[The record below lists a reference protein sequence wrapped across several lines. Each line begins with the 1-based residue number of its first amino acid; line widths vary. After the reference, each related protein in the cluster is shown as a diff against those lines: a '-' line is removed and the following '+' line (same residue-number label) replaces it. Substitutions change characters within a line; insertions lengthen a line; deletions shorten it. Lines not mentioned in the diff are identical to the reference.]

1 MGVTGMK
8 RPIGFRLPVVVV
20 VVIVGMVRGRRR
32 RIIWTERIGWR
43 LVVKRIVLLIVS
55 HGFKGEDWLCSTE
68 EGRWWFEGNRQRV

>member
-1 MGVTGMK
+1 ME

-20 VVIVGMVRGRRR
+20 VVIVGMVGGGRR
-32 RIIWTERIGWR
+32 RIIWNERIGWR

-68 EGRWWFEGNRQRV
+68 KVVVRG